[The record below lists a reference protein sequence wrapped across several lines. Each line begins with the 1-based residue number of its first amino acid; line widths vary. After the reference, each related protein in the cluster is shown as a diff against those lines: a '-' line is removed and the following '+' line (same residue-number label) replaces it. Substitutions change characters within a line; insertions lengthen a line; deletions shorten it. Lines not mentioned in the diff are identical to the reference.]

1 VQKESKLHFG
11 ENELLIL
18 VESSCHAESDGIKVF
33 AKKSRIK
40 LLNLKKNSFEISL
53 IYAKRSMQQ

>member
-18 VESSCHAESDGIKVF
+18 AESACHAESDDIKFF
-33 AKKSRIK
+33 AKNVVYVVKFE
-40 LLNLKKNSFEISL
+40 KKSFEVSL

>member
-18 VESSCHAESDGIKVF
+18 VESACHAESDGIKFF
-33 AKKSRIK
+33 AK
-40 LLNLKKNSFEISL
+40 NVV
-53 IYAKRSMQQ
+53 